1 MVNGASFDA
10 HIMHDACTERMRGVR
25 AEAKG

>member
-1 MVNGASFDA
+1 MVNGASFEA
-10 HIMHDACTERMRGVR
+10 HIMHDACTEHMRGVR